1 VHLQPLDVYA
11 RNNSQ
16 ENQVD
21 ELEDDEIDENGE
33 VDELEDD
40 QNEIDELEHDQNES
54 DKLEDDQKESGAG
67 NEGRKNKRRSKIA
80 RRKVAAERGRKLE
93 KRARRG
99 EVRSCG
105 RADLDSSLHLT
116 QIALKRAKVT
126 QKPFHMASARG
137 REWNQRQFW
146 SCLGMEPL
154 NNLDIGPVLHLNTK
168 CLQPIQAYIKSHPGM
183 DSSSFFSDYAHVE
196 TVCSLFG
203 DDQTLHVRV
212 G

>member
-1 VHLQPLDVYA
+1 MHLQPLDVYA

-21 ELEDDEIDENGE
+21 ELEDDENGE
-33 VDELEDD
+33 VDEVEDD

-54 DKLEDDQKESGAG
+54 DELEDDQKETRAG
-67 NEGRKNKRRSKIA
+67 NEGRKNKKRSKIA
-80 RRKVAAERGRKLE
+80 RRKVAAEKARKLE
-93 KRARRG
+93 KRARQG

-105 RADLDSSLHLT
+105 RADLDSSLRLT
-116 QIALKRAKVT
+116 QIALKRAKAT
-126 QKPFHMASARG
+126 QKNKPFHMASARG
-137 REWNQRQFW
+137 REWNRRQFW
-146 SCLGMEPL
+146 SCLGMKPL
-154 NNLDIGPVLHLNTK
+154 DNLDIGPILHLNTK